1 MKFPYAKIEGH
12 YKPIIDLVLHRDA
25 RFIRTD
31 ALVDS
36 GADASLFHAA
46 YPQELA
52 IENLED
58 GPEVS
63 FFGISGAPLRAYAHE
78 VTIELGGNRFGPV
91 QIAFSHDLSPDWFN
105 ILGQKDFFS
114 LFPVKF
120 TYNKQE
126 IHLMSAGSDE
136 QLD

>member
-1 MKFPYAKIEGH
+1 MKFPYAKIEGR
-12 YKPIIDLVLHRDA
+12 YKPIIDLVLCRPG
-25 RFIRTD
+25 RFVRTD

-46 YPQELA
+46 YAQELA

-63 FFGISGAPLRAYAHE
+63 FYGISGAPLRAYAHE
-78 VTIELGGNRFGPV
+78 VTIEVGGNRFGPV
-91 QIAFSHDLSPDWFN
+91 AIAFSHDLSHDSFN

-120 TYNKQE
+120 TYNKKE
-126 IHLMSAGSDE
+126 IHLMSASIDE
-136 QLD
+136 QLY

>member
-1 MKFPYAKIEGH
+1 MKFPYVKIEGH
-12 YKPIIDLVLHRDA
+12 YKPIIDLVLSRPGLS
-25 RFIRTD
+25 IRTS

-46 YPQELA
+46 YARELA

-58 GPEVS
+58 GSEVS

-78 VTIELGGNRFGPV
+78 ISIEVGGNRFGPL
-91 QIAFSHDLSPDWFN
+91 QIAFSHDLSPDSFN

-120 TYNKQE
+120 TYRKGE
-126 IHLMSAGSDE
+126 IHLMSAGNCE
-136 QLD
+136 PLD